1 MANMPSI
8 HPNSIYKNS
17 IKFVNTIAMEDIE
30 VIDNEHSL
38 LVSDSNEVSE

>member
-1 MANMPSI
+1 MANTPSN
-8 HPNSIYKNS
+8 HPNSIYKNQ

>member
-8 HPNSIYKNS
+8 HPNSIYKIWRKN
-17 IKFVNTIAMEDIE
+17 VNTIAMEDIE